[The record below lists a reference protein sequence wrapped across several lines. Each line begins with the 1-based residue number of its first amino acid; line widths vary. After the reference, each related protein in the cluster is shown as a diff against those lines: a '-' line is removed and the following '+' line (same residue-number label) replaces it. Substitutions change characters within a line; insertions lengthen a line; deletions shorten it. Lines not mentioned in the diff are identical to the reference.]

1 MCIGWDGIA
10 AKLITETLH
19 FAYDGYLGLDKI
31 EKNAIQFIIGLSYK
45 ITLGVISGWGIRG
58 VLRDLFWDQEGSP
71 PFLSK
76 QARYEE

>member
-1 MCIGWDGIA
+1 MRAGP
-10 AKLITETLH
+10 ITEILH
-19 FAYDGYLGLDKI
+19 FAYDGCLGLDKME
-31 EKNAIQFIIGLSYK
+31 EKVIQYIIGLSYK
-45 ITLGVISGWGIRG
+45 TTLGVISFWGIRG